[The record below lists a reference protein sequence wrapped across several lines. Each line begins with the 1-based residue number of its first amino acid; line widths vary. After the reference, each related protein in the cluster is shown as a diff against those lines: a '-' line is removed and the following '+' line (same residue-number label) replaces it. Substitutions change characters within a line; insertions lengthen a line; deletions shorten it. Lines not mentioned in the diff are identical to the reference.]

1 MNKENQATKTE
12 NSKSFLLSLLSIV
25 ILTYSGVLE
34 LFTIALSIKYKW
46 VTEVLNDYMPDESF
60 SKTKVLILSL
70 AGVIIFGITFWSAIL
85 IWKLK
90 RTGFVIYISITIIT
104 IFVLKLSGYGY
115 IPEYI
120 TLFGIMIFIFFYM
133 IRTKKKTEL
142 SDKEV
147 PGKNNSD

>member
-1 MNKENQATKTE
+1 MNKENRATKTE

-70 AGVIIFGITFWSAIL
+70 LGVVIFGITFWSALL

-90 RTGFVIYISITIIT
+90 RTGFVIYISITT
-104 IFVLKLSGYGY
+104 TYNFN
-115 IPEYI
+115 
-120 TLFGIMIFIFFYM
+120 IFI
-133 IRTKKKTEL
+133 
-142 SDKEV
+142 
-147 PGKNNSD
+147 